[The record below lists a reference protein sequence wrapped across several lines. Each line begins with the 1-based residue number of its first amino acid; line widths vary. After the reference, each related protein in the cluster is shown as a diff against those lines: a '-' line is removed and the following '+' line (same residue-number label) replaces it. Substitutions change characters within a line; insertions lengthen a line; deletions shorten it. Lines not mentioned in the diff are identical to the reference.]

1 MSFSLQINFYPL
13 GTSWQQGEYCV
24 WCVNN
29 CTLMTKTS
37 LSQCNP
43 HGCQGKPVQES
54 EVFSLVSALALFLIF
69 LDPIPRFFTP
79 AARLTQDLIWED
91 GKMASIGFH
100 HLREIAFSPRDHFPA
115 FVLTH
120 PDNNLIHNELLAAT
134 LFFYHLSYMKMWKLM
149 SQKRKKLAIPPS
161 KQLDSGIIR
170 IWKTFF
176 ILLSLLHREINLFCH
191 FGFNSTIK
199 RFHSLYFEV
208 VVCF

>member
-1 MSFSLQINFYPL
+1 MFCGGRGDVWHQHQHDGGRGDGEHWCPCVGSLLWLQSGHCSAEDDLDINVIFPSDHLLPL
-13 GTSWQQGEYCV
+13 GTSWQQGEYCE
-24 WCVNN
+24 WCVLTIVLWWPRLLCPNVI
-29 CTLMTKTS
+29 LMVVKENRS
-37 LSQCNP
+37 
-43 HGCQGKPVQES
+43 KRS

-134 LFFYHLSYMKMWKLM
+134 SYHLSY
-149 SQKRKKLAIPPS
+149 
-161 KQLDSGIIR
+161 
-170 IWKTFF
+170 IWKC
-176 ILLSLLHREINLFCH
+176 ENLC
-191 FGFNSTIK
+191 
-199 RFHSLYFEV
+199 L
-208 VVCF
+208 

>member
-1 MSFSLQINFYPL
+1 
-13 GTSWQQGEYCV
+13 
-24 WCVNN
+24 
-29 CTLMTKTS
+29 MTKTS

-120 PDNNLIHNELLAAT
+120 PAPSDNNLIHNELLAAT
-134 LFFYHLSYMKMWKLM
+134 FSYLKM
-149 SQKRKKLAIPPS
+149 
-161 KQLDSGIIR
+161 
-170 IWKTFF
+170 
-176 ILLSLLHREINLFCH
+176 
-191 FGFNSTIK
+191 
-199 RFHSLYFEV
+199 
-208 VVCF
+208 